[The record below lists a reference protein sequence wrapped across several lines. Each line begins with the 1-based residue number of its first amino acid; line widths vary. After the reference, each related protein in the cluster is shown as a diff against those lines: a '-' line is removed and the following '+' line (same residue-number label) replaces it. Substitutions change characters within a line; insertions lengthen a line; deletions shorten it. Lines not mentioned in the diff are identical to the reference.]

1 VKGVHLTLQGKGG
14 IGKSYVAALLAQ
26 YHQDSQREL
35 VCIDADP
42 VNFTLSRY
50 QGIGAERLELTSAG
64 THTDQC
70 LDELRDRILRSDS
83 HFLIDVGVA
92 AYVPFLNYLI
102 ENNAI
107 RSLAAGKKVTV
118 HVVIVGGQ
126 AMQDTLENLESLAA
140 QLPAEVHIVAW
151 LNQYFGAVT
160 LDGVGFEQTPTYERL
175 RQRLFATIR
184 LPECA
189 SSTERR
195 DVLDMLERRLTFS
208 QMQSSERT
216 YLLSRQRLL
225 GIKRSIF
232 TQLAWLP

>member
-1 VKGVHLTLQGKGG
+1 LPT
-14 IGKSYVAALLAQ
+14 
-26 YHQDSQREL
+26 E
-35 VCIDADP
+35 
-42 VNFTLSRY
+42 VN
-50 QGIGAERLELTSAG
+50 
-64 THTDQC
+64 
-70 LDELRDRILRSDS
+70 
-83 HFLIDVGVA
+83 
-92 AYVPFLNYLI
+92 
-102 ENNAI
+102 
-107 RSLAAGKKVTV
+107 
-118 HVVIVGGQ
+118 
-126 AMQDTLENLESLAA
+126 
-140 QLPAEVHIVAW
+140 IVAW

-225 GIKRSIF
+225 GIKRAIF